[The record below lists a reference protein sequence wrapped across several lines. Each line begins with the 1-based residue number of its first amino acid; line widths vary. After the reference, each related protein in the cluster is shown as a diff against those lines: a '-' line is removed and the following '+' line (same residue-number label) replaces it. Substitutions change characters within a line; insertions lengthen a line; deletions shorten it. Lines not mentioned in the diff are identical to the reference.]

1 MSTTALQGLLDY
13 LYGTLTPGNMRWV
26 AEHLVM
32 PADKV
37 ENPDLKPY
45 TMDEINA
52 MLDKAEAEIA
62 AGIGTPHEEVMR
74 EMDEEIARWKAEER
88 AYWTQSIERDLTDIA
103 EGKPAEYVSGDEF
116 WNRFEQAAMKQ
127 YENVPA

>member
-13 LYGTLTPGNMRWV
+13 LYGTLSPSNMRWV

-32 PADKV
+32 QADKV

-52 MLDKAEAEIA
+52 RIDQSLRDSAAGLGQESEEMFRELEEEFAREEELEMAEA
-62 AGIGTPHEEVMR
+62 V
-74 EMDEEIARWKAEER
+74 
-88 AYWTQSIERDLTDIA
+88 
-103 EGKPAEYVSGDEF
+103 
-116 WNRFEQAAMKQ
+116 
-127 YENVPA
+127 